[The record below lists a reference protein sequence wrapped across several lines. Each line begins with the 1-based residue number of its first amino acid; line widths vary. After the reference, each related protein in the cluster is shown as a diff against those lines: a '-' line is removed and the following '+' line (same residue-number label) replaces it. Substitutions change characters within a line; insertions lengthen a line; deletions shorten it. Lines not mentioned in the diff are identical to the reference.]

1 MASKATQSIDVSE
14 RNGIEEFQRCWREY
28 WGSLTPLERDCMF
41 KIHMQEAVGEPIDPV
56 AYKIV
61 HDKLDR
67 HNEQWRERNAA
78 KGEPRYW
85 YGL

>member
-1 MASKATQSIDVSE
+1 
-14 RNGIEEFQRCWREY
+14 
-28 WGSLTPLERDCMF
+28 MF